1 MKTHSRGRSHKQID
15 DSTTL
20 EPRPE
25 AVGAPRTVPLL
36 LFVGDN
42 GGGWLSPS
50 DQRVWTFP
58 KSLVLGRKE
67 MLPNQP
73 GQKTVVVKDRMVSG
87 QHFAISPGSGEG
99 TFELTDLSST
109 NGTIVDGHLVETTV
123 PLRDGS
129 IIFFG
134 SQAAV
139 FRVVSTAALSAIE
152 ADRLRPFLP
161 VPTVNPGLAT
171 ICHKLR
177 KLAEAG
183 REILLTG
190 ETGVGKEV
198 CAAAIHRASGRAG
211 DFVAVNCAALPGGL
225 VETELFGYA
234 KGGHSQAAMAK
245 HGIIERAAGG
255 TLFLD
260 EVGDMAPELQAKLL
274 RFTQDRVL
282 RPIGCTSEQR
292 IDTLIIAATNRT
304 AESSDSDR
312 AGLRSDLAARLGAE
326 PIRIPPLRE
335 RIEDLGALARYL
347 SPGTVKAYDL
357 PAFQALCL
365 YHWPG
370 NVRELSKVVAAGA
383 LLSSDL
389 ERIGLVHIP
398 QTIAAPSHLRP
409 SPRRRTARPP
419 PKSLELQVLMHEFDG
434 NVMRVARELDRK
446 PALIYRWA
454 KRFGLNV
461 EDFRPKSDA

>member
-1 MKTHSRGRSHKQID
+1 MKTHSRGRPRKQSD

-20 EPRPE
+20 VPRPE
-25 AVGAPRTVPLL
+25 TVGAPRTVPLL

-42 GGGWLSPS
+42 GGGGLSPS

-87 QHFAISPGSGEG
+87 QHFAISPRPGEG

-139 FRVVSTAALSAIE
+139 FRVVSAAELRAIE

-177 KLAEAG
+177 KLAETG

-245 HGIIERAAGG
+245 PGIIERAAGG

-260 EVGDMAPELQAKLL
+260 EVGDMAPQLQAKLL
-274 RFTQDRVL
+274 RFTQDRML
-282 RPIGCTSEQR
+282 RPIGCISEQR
-292 IDTLIIAATNRT
+292 IDTFIIAATNRT

-312 AGLRSDLAARLGAE
+312 AGLRSDLAARFGAE

-335 RIEDLGALARYL
+335 RIEDLGALATYL
-347 SPGTVKAYDL
+347 SPGKVKAYDL

-365 YHWPG
+365 YNWPG
-370 NVRELSKVVAAGA
+370 NVRELSKVVAAGT

-389 ERIGLVHIP
+389 ERIGLVHFP
-398 QTIAAPSHLRP
+398 QTIAAPSCLRP

-419 PKSLELQVLMHEFDG
+419 PKPSDLQALMQEFDG

-461 EDFRPKSDA
+461 EDFRPQSDA

>member
-1 MKTHSRGRSHKQID
+1 MKTHSSGRSRKPID

-25 AVGAPRTVPLL
+25 TVGAPGMVPSL
-36 LFVGDN
+36 LFVGDST
-42 GGGWLSPS
+42 GGGLSPS
-50 DQRVWTFP
+50 DQRIWTFP
-58 KSLVLGRKE
+58 TSLVVGRKE
-67 MLPNQP
+67 ASPYQP
-73 GQKTVVVKDRMVSG
+73 GQTTVVLKDRMVSG
-87 QHFAISPGSGEG
+87 QHFAISPGPGEG
-99 TFELTDLSST
+99 AFELTDLSST
-109 NGTIVDGHLVETTV
+109 NGTIVDGHPVETTV

-134 SQAAV
+134 CQAAV
-139 FRVVSTAALSAIE
+139 FRVVSTAELGAIE
-152 ADRLRPFLP
+152 ADRSQPFLP
-161 VPTVNPGLAT
+161 VPTVNPGFAA
-171 ICHKLR
+171 ICQKLR
-177 KLAEAG
+177 KLAKAG

-245 HGIIERAAGG
+245 PGIIEQAAGG

-282 RPIGCTSEQR
+282 RPIGCLSERR
-292 IDTLIIAATNRT
+292 IDTFIVAATNRT

-312 AGLRSDLAARLGAE
+312 AGLRSDLAARFGAE

-335 RIEDLGALARYL
+335 RIEDLGALATYL
-347 SPGTVKAYDL
+347 SPGKVKAYDL

-370 NVRELSKVVAAGA
+370 NVRELSKVVTAGA
-383 LLSSDL
+383 VLSSDL
-389 ERIGLVHIP
+389 ERIGLMHFP

-409 SPRRRTARPP
+409 APRRRAPRPP
-419 PKSLELQVLMHEFDG
+419 PNSLELQVLMQEFDG